1 MSDSSLVHLLPYSLY
16 RMDQIDPCWATKGAF
31 IDLDPQEDRMPFM
44 QWQKWVNQRVFIVRK
59 ALNAERFNIDRL
71 EGQDRKDYERFNNE
85 DTFLNELLAVLSLPP
100 DVVAGARKRIF
111 GDFAPVDTR
120 GGILFSH
127 EELTLIAGALWPAS
141 KHRMQYVQLKCQAE
155 ATSKCAKRVA
165 DVFVSLRNEIQ

>member
-1 MSDSSLVHLLPYSLY
+1 MSTTSLVHLLPYFRH

-31 IDLDPQEDRMPFM
+31 IDLDPQEDRMSFM
-44 QWQKWVNQRVFIVRK
+44 QWHKCVNQRVFIVRK
-59 ALNAERFNIDRL
+59 ALNDERFYIDRL
-71 EGQDRKDYERFNNE
+71 EGQDRKDYDRCHTA
-85 DTFLNELLAVLSLPP
+85 DSFLTEPLAVLSLPP

-111 GDFAPVDTR
+111 GDFAPLDTN
-120 GGILFSH
+120 GGILFSQ

-165 DVFVSLRNEIQ
+165 DVFASLRNEIQ